1 MFCEVCGKKF
11 NGVAN
16 QAICSECLK
25 DKSSKAPSK
34 ISNLKTKVKQSL
46 DEKPADINVR
56 ISDVSMDVLVKI
68 TMFIF
73 IVSLGLAFIVF
84 VSIEAFY

>member
-1 MFCEVCGKKF
+1 MFCAVCGKSF
-11 NGVAN
+11 NGGAN
-16 QAICSECLK
+16 EVICSTCLK
-25 DKSSKAPSK
+25 DKSSQTPSK

-56 ISDVSMDVLVKI
+56 ISDVSIDVLIKI

-73 IVSLGLAFIVF
+73 IVSLGLAFISF
-84 VSIEAFY
+84 ALIEAL